1 MADEL
6 SEERRRLIY
15 RYMQDNGTAGSGL
28 PEPEQPTLPSALP
41 EAVMATYE
49 VRESLLVAVVAV
61 PASLLRQ
68 GRLTHLRYRFS
79 REGRA
84 VALVAFAS
92 AIGWLVA
99 HVAG

>member
-15 RYMQDNGTAGSGL
+15 RYMQDNGTAGSVS
-28 PEPEQPTLPSALP
+28 PELEQSTLPSPLP

-49 VRESLLVAVVAV
+49 VPEPLLVPVVTT
-61 PASLLRQ
+61 PASPRW
-68 GRLTHLRYRFS
+68 RRKLTHLRYRFS
-79 REGRA
+79 RQGRT

-99 HVAG
+99 HTAG